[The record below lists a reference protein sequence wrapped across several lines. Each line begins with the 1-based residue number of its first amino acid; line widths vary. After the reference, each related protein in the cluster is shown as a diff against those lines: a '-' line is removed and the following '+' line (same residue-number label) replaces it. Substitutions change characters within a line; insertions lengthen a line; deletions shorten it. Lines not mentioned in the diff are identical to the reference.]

1 MNPSVTRPVAIA
13 YSVVV
18 ATLLLAGWLHYA
30 TLLLTILFATFALN
44 SLCFKGRRWLAIVL
58 FLVLMVTIVWGLA
71 FFVHRA
77 WNVFPEVISSSVPK
91 VVDFANQH
99 NIELPFTDL
108 PSLMEVANAT
118 VRETL
123 KYVGGFA
130 KVATKESVFLLVGV
144 VTAIGIF
151 LSRQETEAPE
161 GAPNLYSFYYS
172 TITGRFRAFYQSFE
186 TVMGAQLLISLINT
200 IATSVFVLV
209 SSLPYPGLVI
219 PFTFVCG
226 MLPVVGNLISNTLIV
241 GIAFGISP
249 QMAAWSLAFL
259 VLVHKTEYFLNSQV
273 IGSRI
278 RHPMWLTLIALILG
292 ECLMGIPGIVLAPVI
307 LNFLKVEGSRFAPPE
322 G

>member
-1 MNPSVTRPVAIA
+1 MSIA
-13 YSVVV
+13 YAVVA

-30 TLLLTILFATFALN
+30 TLLLTILFSVFALN
-44 SLCFKGRRWLAIVL
+44 SLCFKGRRWGAIVL
-58 FLVLMVTIVWGLA
+58 FLLLMAAVVWGLA
-71 FFVHRA
+71 FFVHKA
-77 WNVFPEVISSSVPK
+77 WTVFPEVISGSVPR
-91 VVDFANQH
+91 VVEFANQH

-108 PSLMEVANAT
+108 PSLMEVANTT

-123 KYVGGFA
+123 QYVGSFA

-151 LSRQETEAPE
+151 LNRQPAEAPE
-161 GAPNLYSFYYS
+161 EVPNLYAFYYT

-209 SSLPYPGLVI
+209 TSLPYPVLVI

-226 MLPVVGNLISNTLIV
+226 FLPVVGNLISNTLIV
-241 GIAFGISP
+241 GVAFGVSP
-249 QMAAWSLAFL
+249 HLAAWSLAFL
-259 VLVHKTEYFLNSQV
+259 VVIHKMEYFLNSKV

-278 RHPMWLTLIALILG
+278 RHPMWLTLIGLILG
-292 ECLMGIPGIVLAPVI
+292 ECLMGIPGMVLAPVM
-307 LNFLKVEGSRFAPPE
+307 LNFLKVEGSRFAPPH
-322 G
+322 